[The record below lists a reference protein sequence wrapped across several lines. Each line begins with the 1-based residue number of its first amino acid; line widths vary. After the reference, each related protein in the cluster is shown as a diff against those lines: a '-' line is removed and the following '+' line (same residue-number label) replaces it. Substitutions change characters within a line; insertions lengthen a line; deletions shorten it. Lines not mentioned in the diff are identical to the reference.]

1 MKPSGCNKGLC
12 AHLMCQAKS
21 RAKDNVTAG
30 VTHCWHCQKHPKFI
44 SPLVLHPS
52 VFSWVPSLNL
62 LGQLSSGPGAVGVAS
77 RAEIR
82 AGAVLA
88 STELV
93 DKTLLEML

>member
-1 MKPSGCNKGLC
+1 VAVIRDCVLHLLC
-12 AHLMCQAKS
+12 PAKS
-21 RAKDNVTAG
+21 QAKDNVTAG
-30 VTHCWHCQKHPKFI
+30 VTHCWHCQKHPQFI
-44 SPLVLHPS
+44 FAVVLNPC

-88 STELV
+88 SAELV
-93 DKTLLEML
+93 GKTLLEML

>member
-1 MKPSGCNKGLC
+1 MAVIKDCVLHLLC
-12 AHLMCQAKS
+12 PAKS
-21 RAKDNVTAG
+21 EAKDNVIAG
-30 VTHCWHCQKHPKFI
+30 VTHCWHCQKHPQFI
-44 SPLVLHPS
+44 FALVLHPR

-62 LGQLSSGPGAVGVAS
+62 LGQLSSGPGAIGVAS

-93 DKTLLEML
+93 AKTLLEML